1 MTIDDPATAFTAVA
15 VLMMGADRVGTFEEH
30 RFILDT
36 MSGLGPFAGMDRDH
50 FEQLLRDTTDEVCR
64 AYPTDGVRIADAGV
78 SSLTQAV
85 AGALTPTLRVEAL
98 KMAADLARADG
109 VDPAELRLL
118 EQLRE
123 GFDIDPDVAR
133 EIFGGST

>member
-1 MTIDDPATAFTAVA
+1 MTIDNPATAFTAVA
-15 VLMMGADRVGTFEEH
+15 VLMVGADRVGTFDEH

-36 MSGLGPFAGMDRDH
+36 MSGLGPFEGMDRDH
-50 FEQLLRDTTDEVCR
+50 FKQLVRDTTDEVCR

-78 SSLTQAV
+78 SSLAQAV
-85 AGALTPTLRVEAL
+85 SGALTPELSMEAL

-109 VDPAELRLL
+109 INPAELKLL

-123 GFDIDPDVAR
+123 GFGIDPDVAR
-133 EIFGGST
+133 ELLGGAA

>member
-1 MTIDDPATAFTAVA
+1 MTIDNPATAFTAVA
-15 VLMMGADRVGTFEEH
+15 VLMVGADRVGTFEEH

-36 MSGLGPFAGMDRDH
+36 MSGLAPFEGMEVDR
-50 FEQLLRDTTDEVCR
+50 FKQLIRDTTDEVCR
-64 AYPTDGVRIADAGV
+64 VYPTDGMRIADAGV

-85 AGALTPTLRVEAL
+85 SGALTPELRLEAL

-109 VDPAELRLL
+109 INPAELKLL

-123 GFDIDPDVAR
+123 GFGIAPDVAQ
-133 EIFGGST
+133 ELFGGAA